1 MLTAIVIYVYSSIKM
16 YHMWADAFLA
26 ASVHPTFLNSFVYV
40 RKLFQSS
47 CIVYCLVP
55 RADFYIDVICV
66 NVRLRPMSLLC

>member
-47 CIVYCLVP
+47 CI
-55 RADFYIDVICV
+55 
-66 NVRLRPMSLLC
+66 